1 MVKRSITDGQLSDFG
16 LLPVGHEAL
25 SAPDPAASADI
36 IRRLFA
42 GEPGPCRD
50 TVIAGTAA
58 ALFLTEKADSLRQKG
73 AKLRS
78 RSHRSG
84 SSNR

>member
-1 MVKRSITDGQLSDFG
+1 
-16 LLPVGHEAL
+16 LPVGHEAL
-25 SAPDPAASADI
+25 SAPDPAASAEI

-58 ALFLTEKADSLRQKG
+58 ALFLTENANSLRHGTELAAEAIDHG
-73 AKLRS
+73 AAADKLAQLA
-78 RSHRSG
+78 G
-84 SSNR
+84 A